1 MFCHCGR
8 VFCYGRGNV
17 LPLWENVLLRSG
29 KCSVTVGE
37 CSAWSRKCS
46 ATVEECSATVEECSA
61 TVEECSS
68 TVGECSATVG
78 EWFLRSSKEG
88 PTSGPKGGGVH
99 SRLPTGFPTIVGA
112 ARRAGPFQNLHSY
125 LHPAHILNFEKEP
138 GLLYGKL
145 SDRRTRL
152 HGDSRKNIARPLD
165 LLVVEKH
172 VFA

>member
-1 MFCHCGR
+1 MFFDSGGMFCDCGRMFCHAR
-8 VFCYGRGNV
+8 ENV
-17 LPLWENVLLRSG
+17 LPLWENVLRLWENVLLRSG

-46 ATVEECSATVEECSA
+46 ATVE
-61 TVEECSS
+61 
-68 TVGECSATVG
+68 ECSATVG

-125 LHPAHILNFEKEP
+125 LHPAHILNFEKGP

-165 LLVVEKH
+165 LLVVEKR